1 MALSKFLGSSLQF
14 LARGRDPE
22 IYMEGKEEEKKEGG
36 MEELRHS
43 PESTLSALWGGLAHG
58 PGRPLELALPP

>member
-36 MEELRHS
+36 GMEE
-43 PESTLSALWGGLAHG
+43 
-58 PGRPLELALPP
+58 